1 MPRSNRRWISQ
12 QAGSFH
18 IISRIA
24 GGGILLHH
32 EEKEYFLKLLER
44 LSAGFFVQIHSFC
57 IMGNHFH
64 ILATGL
70 EQEGEKA
77 SKEELEKRYRLIY
90 GKGARPPVGSYDVS
104 GNLVP
109 DADGGVERL
118 RSRLGSVSRFV
129 QELKQTFSRWYNKRH
144 ERQGYLWGDRFK
156 GVIIFKGEAQLA
168 CSAYIDLNPV
178 RAGIVER
185 PEDYR
190 WSSLGM
196 RLRAPV
202 RAGRFLRP
210 ITLVD
215 VLNDSEELY
224 GLPYVRVSD
233 ELRGIAWY
241 REFVYE
247 TGGVARMD
255 KGRIPERLVRE
266 AAACGGHLGLKDRF
280 RYRVKNFS
288 EGIAVGGYGAI
299 SAFQI
304 SENRKCIRPRSF
316 LDSYWCYTTRVLRL

>member
-1 MPRSNRRWISQ
+1 MPRSKRRWISQ

-24 GGGILLHH
+24 GGDILLHH
-32 EEKEYFLKLLER
+32 REKEYFLRLLER
-44 LSAGFFVQIHSFC
+44 FAAGFFVRIHSFC

-64 ILATGL
+64 VLATGL
-70 EQEGEKA
+70 EKDGEKA

-90 GKGARPPVGSYDVS
+90 GKEAKPPVGAYDAS

-144 ERQGYLWGDRFK
+144 ERKGYLWGDRFK

-178 RAGIVER
+178 RAGIVGR

-196 RLRAPV
+196 RVRASV
-202 RAGRFLRP
+202 RAGRLLRP

-215 VLNDSEELY
+215 VLNESEELY
-224 GLPYVRVSD
+224 GLPYVRVRD
-233 ELRGIAWY
+233 DLKGIAWY
-241 REFVYE
+241 REFVYVS
-247 TGGVARMD
+247 GGVERMD
-255 KGRIPERLVRE
+255 KSRIPGRLVRE
-266 AAACGGHLGLKDRF
+266 AAACSGHLGLKDRF

-288 EGIAVGGYGAI
+288 EGLAVGGYLAI
-299 SAFQI
+299 SGFQI
-304 SENRKCIRPRSF
+304 LENRKHIRPRSF
-316 LDSYWCYTTRVLRL
+316 LDTYWCYTTRVLRL